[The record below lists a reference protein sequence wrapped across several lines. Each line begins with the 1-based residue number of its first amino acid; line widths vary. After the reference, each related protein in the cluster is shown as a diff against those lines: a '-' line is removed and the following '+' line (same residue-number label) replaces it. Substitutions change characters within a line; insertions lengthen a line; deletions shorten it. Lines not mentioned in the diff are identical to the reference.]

1 MGGREFR
8 AANQLSETGQRLLI
22 RPLEPGDISAAL
34 AIQSQ
39 AYPAFLREDEAAF
52 ASRIAI
58 KASYCLAATRDG
70 ELVAYLLAHGWL
82 GLAPPPV
89 GAILPAEAPSDIL
102 FIHDLAVSPQ
112 GRGSGIGRD
121 LVARAFELATRDG
134 LDTAELIAV
143 EGAAPYWA
151 SLGFEPVDC
160 SAELAAKVA
169 AYGPQACLMKREF
182 GSVRSN

>member
-1 MGGREFR
+1 MSG
-8 AANQLSETGQRLLI
+8 TGQRPTI
-22 RPLEPGDISAAL
+22 RPLEPGDIPAAL
-34 AIQSQ
+34 AIQAQ

-52 ASRIAI
+52 ASRIAM

-70 ELVAYLLAHGWL
+70 QLVAYLLAHGWL
-82 GLAPPPV
+82 SLAPPPV
-89 GAILPAEAPSDIL
+89 GTILPAEAPSEIL
-102 FIHDLAVSPQ
+102 FIHDLAVSPE

-121 LVARAFELATRDG
+121 LVARAFELAARDG
-134 LDTAELIAV
+134 LHPAELIAV
-143 EGAAPYWA
+143 EGAKPYWT

-169 AYGPQACLMKREF
+169 AYGPQACLMKRVF